1 MLITH
6 GCDLQN
12 SLSRAELAESS
23 AGVPTELG
31 QGDGAAARMNLRGC
45 RGAGLQERGRQTHC
59 SNTQTAPDLAESPFF
74 FSELCADLTLSSGCT
89 SALQQ
94 QVHK

>member
-12 SLSRAELAESS
+12 CLSRAEVGGSS
-23 AGVPTELG
+23 AEVPTEAG
-31 QGDGAAARMNLRGC
+31 QGDSAAARMNLRGS

-59 SNTQTAPDLAESPFF
+59 SNTQTAPDLAGSPFC
-74 FSELCADLTLSSGCT
+74 SELCADLTLSSGRT